1 MRCQELRH
9 SFFGGIHPDDGKR
22 LAAASPITPLAAP
35 AQVVIPMSMHIGAAC
50 TPTVQAGDE
59 VKLGQVIGQSSAAI
73 SVPIHASVSGKVV
86 AVEPRLHPNGQTVMS
101 VVIENDGLDTPDES
115 IHSHVDE
122 VEKDPEC
129 LLQLIHDNGIVGMG
143 GATFPAHAKLRS
155 AIGKVD
161 TFIINAAECE
171 PYITSDH
178 RTLLEHPEEV
188 LSGIRYILS
197 LLKLPKAILGVEGNK
212 QDAIEGLR
220 KLLVGSM
227 DIELMV
233 LRVRYPQG
241 AEKQL
246 IQTVTGRQIP
256 PGGLPADVGCIVMNA
271 FTCYTVNRMVTT
283 GMPSIERVVTVS
295 GPGIEKPSNLL
306 CRVGTPVQALID
318 AAGGFKGEA
327 NKVLMGG
334 PMMGSAIFDTSVPI
348 LRGTNGVLAF
358 HAEQNKAKESPACI
372 RCGRCVAACPM
383 HLQPLNIY
391 AYERKGDVAGLKRL
405 NALDCI
411 ECGCCAYSCPG
422 RLQLV
427 QAMRDAKAL
436 IKKAK

>member
-1 MRCQELRH
+1 MRH

-22 LAAASPITPLAAP
+22 LAAASPITALPAP
-35 AQVVIPMSMHIGAAC
+35 DQVVIPMSMHIGAAC
-50 TPTVQAGDE
+50 TPTVQKGDD
-59 VKLGQVIGQSSAAI
+59 VRLGQVIGRSEAAV
-73 SVPIHASVSGKVV
+73 SVPIHASVSGTVT

-101 VVIENDGLDTPDES
+101 VVIANDHQDRLDETVR
-115 IHSHVDE
+115 SHAAE
-122 VEKDPEC
+122 VEADPKR
-129 LLQLIHDNGIVGMG
+129 LLPLIKETGIVGMG
-143 GATFPAHAKLRS
+143 GATFPAHVKLSS
-155 AIGKVD
+155 ALGKVD

-188 LSGIRYILS
+188 LAGIRYILK
-197 LLKLPKAILGVEGNK
+197 LLELPKAVLAVEGNK

-220 KLLVGSM
+220 AKLAGSS
-227 DIELMV
+227 DVELMV

-246 IQTVTGRQIP
+246 IQTVTGRQVP

-271 FTCYTVNRMVTT
+271 FTCYTVCRMVQT
-283 GMPSIERVVTVS
+283 GLPSVERVVTVS
-295 GPGIEKPSNLL
+295 GPGIESPSNLL
-306 CRVGTPVQALID
+306 CRVGTPVRALIE
-318 AAGGFKGEA
+318 AAGGFKGET

-334 PMMGSAIFDTSVPI
+334 PMMGSAIFDLDVPV

-358 HAEQNKAKESPACI
+358 HAEQNKAKENPACI

-383 HLQPLNIY
+383 HLQPLYLY
-391 AYERKGDVAGLKRL
+391 AFERKGDVAGLKKL
-405 NALDCI
+405 NATDCI
-411 ECGCCAYSCPG
+411 ECGCCAWSCPG

-427 QAMRDAKAL
+427 QAIRNAKAL
-436 IKKAK
+436 IKRSS